1 MPETRLG
8 AASLTG
14 LNTAIVDYSVDPVQ
28 LDSAMDQEETEY
40 LNTIWTT
47 QLGYYTTIPELRGA
61 IDAKGVWTV
70 GKGYEADPEIK
81 LILDDIR
88 GFGKDSFNTILEN
101 MIRTYYIGGDSFAE
115 VVRDNEGN
123 LINLKPMD
131 PGTVKVI
138 VNRAG
143 LIKRYEQTVKSS
155 AKDNVKFKPEDIFH
169 LSRNRIGD
177 EIHGISVI
185 TALEDIIKARK
196 EAFQDQQILMHRN
209 VKPVRIWHVDE
220 DDDSEITKFIAKI
233 DKMYVDTEN
242 IVLPKGAVEVEVSG
256 VAPNQTLNIL
266 PWIEHLNNYFYEVV
280 GTPKIIVGNSQ
291 DFTDASSKISYMV
304 YLQSI
309 EEEQLYIE
317 EQVGQ
322 QLGIGITLSVPAN
335 IQNDLISD
343 TQKDG
348 PVNVQPNETA
358 TGGLNG

>member
-1 MPETRLG
+1 MPETRL
-8 AASLTG
+8 AATATTG
-14 LNTAIVDYSVDPVQ
+14 LNTALKDYSVDPVE
-28 LDSAMDQEETEY
+28 LDSAMDQNETEY
-40 LNTIWTT
+40 LNSIWTT

-81 LILDDIR
+81 LILDNIR
-88 GFGKDSFNTILEN
+88 GFGKDSFNSILEN
-101 MIRTYYIGGDSFAE
+101 MIRTYYIGGDAFAE
-115 VVRDNEGN
+115 IIRDEEGN
-123 LINLKPMD
+123 MINLKPMD
-131 PGTVKVI
+131 PGTVKTI

-143 LIKRYEQTVKSS
+143 LIIRYEQVVKSD
-155 AKDNVKFKPEDIFH
+155 ADVNQKFKPDEIFH

-177 EIHGISVI
+177 EFHGISVI
-185 TALEDIIKARK
+185 TALEHIIKESR
-196 EAFQDQQILMHRN
+196 EAFEDQQILMHRN

-220 DDDSEITKFIAKI
+220 DNDAEITSFITKVN
-233 DKMYVDTEN
+233 KMYVDTEN
-242 IVLPKGAVEVEVSG
+242 IVLPKGAVEVEISG

-304 YLQSI
+304 FLQSI
-309 EEEQLYIE
+309 EEEQLYLE

-335 IQNDLISD
+335 IENDLISD
-343 TQKDG
+343 SQKDG
-348 PVNVQPNETA
+348 AVNIQDNETTVGA
-358 TGGLNG
+358 I